1 MENYIMSNKTKF
13 KEFEDSVNS
22 EIEKLNGKNMNFK
35 IIYDETPSPPNYPY
49 GHIVFLDTETG
60 EKLIMDYVSGYGAP
74 TWDRGY
80 PRNEK
85 IKNIRIW
92 SQIQREVV
100 PFLIKYKIELLYDKM
115 SPEEKK
121 DWNWQV
127 NYENDDSKSNGGKY
141 VFTNPLTG
149 QRLNDINS
157 QGLPAWA
164 VINLEIQMEQ
174 QGEEITAPMKADTDR
189 ITFENEEDLR
199 KVEIERRNNEKSED
213 LRKASEI
220 MKKIQTLLNFD
231 DDESI
236 NYDNLEDALNRIVKA
251 LGITGKFSNNEAIAQ
266 AILQKLLE
274 EKEEKEEK
282 ESNEEEDEINID
294 DMMSLFLNIN
304 PDIGVMIEEKKKEE
318 ELPIGLDMYNQYK
331 ESMLKELGEIKK
343 KISFCIKKQNMI
355 DSTISGYKKIR
366 LAEYGD
372 REFTMTNQI
381 TDMNENTKKID
392 FYNLNAEIK
401 KLNNEL
407 DKINNDNFEIA
418 KKFEDD
424 NNAWDVILHVDEDI
438 PKGVDTDV
446 LVTSFKRNYNPWGEF
461 YNKKTKQRIYWK
473 QNLEE
478 RVVKDKDKGLLM
490 SHEKYKELRD
500 KLRKLEY
507 EESEKDPSKARGWP
521 KMKEEKEKREDME
534 RNRIYYSNIN
544 YDMWNAENEKKA
556 SGGSRKINTYKKR
569 KQNKIRKTNKRRK
582 TNKTN
587 KGIKT
592 IKRRKIIKRRNTYKK

>member
-13 KEFEDSVNS
+13 KEIEDSVNS
-22 EIEKLNGKNMNFK
+22 EIEKLNGGNMNFK

-49 GHIVFLDTETG
+49 GHIVFLDNETG

-85 IKNIRIW
+85 IKNIKIW

-189 ITFENEEDLR
+189 ITFENAEDLR
-199 KVEIERRNNEKSED
+199 KVEIERRENERSED

-220 MKKIQTLLNFD
+220 MKKIKTLLNY

-236 NYDNLEDALNRIVKA
+236 NDDNLEDVLNHIAKE
-251 LGITGKFSNNEAIAQ
+251 LEITGKFSNNEAMAQ
-266 AILQKLLE
+266 AILQMLI
-274 EKEEKEEK
+274 EEKEEK
-282 ESNEEEDEINID
+282 ESNERIADFYKKPIKKEKESNKEEKESNKEEKESNKEEKEINID

-304 PDIGVMIEEKKKEE
+304 PDIGVMIEEK
-318 ELPIGLDMYNQYK
+318 
-331 ESMLKELGEIKK
+331 
-343 KISFCIKKQNMI
+343 
-355 DSTISGYKKIR
+355 
-366 LAEYGD
+366 
-372 REFTMTNQI
+372 
-381 TDMNENTKKID
+381 
-392 FYNLNAEIK
+392 
-401 KLNNEL
+401 
-407 DKINNDNFEIA
+407 
-418 KKFEDD
+418 
-424 NNAWDVILHVDEDI
+424 
-438 PKGVDTDV
+438 
-446 LVTSFKRNYNPWGEF
+446 
-461 YNKKTKQRIYWK
+461 
-473 QNLEE
+473 
-478 RVVKDKDKGLLM
+478 
-490 SHEKYKELRD
+490 
-500 KLRKLEY
+500 
-507 EESEKDPSKARGWP
+507 
-521 KMKEEKEKREDME
+521 
-534 RNRIYYSNIN
+534 
-544 YDMWNAENEKKA
+544 KKA

-592 IKRRKIIKRRNTYKK
+592 IKRRKIIKRRNTYKNKY